1 MTALGTSSF
10 VHLASECRCPP
21 SHPVID
27 PINSF
32 RCTQHTG
39 HSIDRGTVQRL
50 NQQATPPGFMNNMHS
65 GDQWISAINQPAAN
79 ITIKL
84 SYTNFNFE
92 VRNGA
97 TLYEFKH
104 ISIHLYLIHRYFIS
118 YCILEV
124 HVQKQQFYSSQMTM
138 GKVILYFN
146 IMLMTAWSISESQI
160 IMTCVQQQ
168 IPRMFKLCYYIP
180 YNLIL
185 LFSCIC
191 SHVNYDFRQIPT
203 SGGFIQFVLPAE
215 SSITSDI
222 RIQFIDF
229 FNNSQTTTSHLYFS
243 ITETTIVGR

>member
-1 MTALGTSSF
+1 MIALGTSSF

-79 ITIKL
+79 VTIKL

-168 IPRMFKLCYYIP
+168 IPRMFELCYYIP

-185 LFSCIC
+185 LLIM
-191 SHVNYDFRQIPT
+191 I
-203 SGGFIQFVLPAE
+203 SGKYLHQVDLYNLYCQQSQVLHLTLE
-215 SSITSDI
+215 Y
-222 RIQFIDF
+222 
-229 FNNSQTTTSHLYFS
+229 NSLISL
-243 ITETTIVGR
+243 TIHKLPPLIYILASPKLQ

>member
-1 MTALGTSSF
+1 MIALGTSSF

-79 ITIKL
+79 VTIKL

-168 IPRMFKLCYYIP
+168 IPRMFELCYYIP

-185 LFSCIC
+185 LLIM
-191 SHVNYDFRQIPT
+191 I
-203 SGGFIQFVLPAE
+203 SGKHLHQVDLYNLYCQQSQVL
-215 SSITSDI
+215 
-222 RIQFIDF
+222 
-229 FNNSQTTTSHLYFS
+229 HLTLEYNLLIS
-243 ITETTIVGR
+243 LTIHKLPPLIYILASPKLQ